1 MPDLSV
7 RVFQS
12 TDSGAPALSGTAG
25 ALITLLDA
33 CLVHGYA
40 AGGATMTLDSLTV
53 TGNVATATKN
63 PHGLTMLGAVG
74 PVVRIA
80 GATPAALNG
89 DWRVTVTGAATFTF
103 ATTGIADGTATGT
116 ITAKRAPL
124 GFSKAYAGTNKA
136 AYQADDLLSSRMF
149 LRIDDAGISSAAA
162 YARVVGYEAMT
173 DIDAGTKP
181 FPTEAQQSGGGYW
194 HKSNAANATARPWMI
209 VGDSQ
214 GFYLLVQQDG
224 SAANQIGMMFGDINS
239 DHAGDAYRTLLV
251 SGVNATASNG
261 SSLQSFNS
269 QSGHAMPRSYLGTG
283 AAIQPIKYGAQL
295 QAPGM
300 GYAGATYPNPG
311 NNAFLCSAV
320 EVWDSASVARG
331 TLPGLYAPLHPA
343 SSLTDHA
350 LQTAIA
356 GLPGRTLLV
365 KRLVYG
371 AVPYACAVDITGPW
385 R

>member
-1 MPDLSV
+1 MPDASV
-7 RVFQS
+7 RIFQS

-53 TGNVATATKN
+53 TDNVATATKN

-214 GFYLLVQQDG
+214 GFYFLVQYDESNTG
-224 SAANQIGMMFGDINS
+224 QIGAMFGDMNS
-239 DHAGDAYRTLLV
+239 DHAGDAYRALLIF
-251 SGVNATASNG
+251 SANTNAVASA
-261 SSLQSFNS
+261 LPVYNS
-269 QSGHAMPRSYLGTG
+269 TVGHAMPRSYLSTGT
-283 AAIQPIKYGAQL
+283 AIQPLKYGAQF

-300 GYAGATYPNPG
+300 GYAGATYPHPG
-311 NNAFLCSAV
+311 NGWFLCSPV

-331 TLPGLYAPLHPA
+331 TLPGIYAPLHAGSTLPDA
-343 SSLTDHA
+343 A
-350 LQTAIA
+350 LHTAIS
-356 GLPGRTLLV
+356 GLSGKTVMIKKLN
-365 KRLVYG
+365 YNG
-371 AVPYACAVDITGPW
+371 QPYACAVDITGPW

>member
-1 MPDLSV
+1 MPDASV
-7 RVFQS
+7 RIFQS

-33 CLVHGYA
+33 CLVNGYA

-214 GFYLLVQQDG
+214 GFYFLVQYDG
-224 SAANQIGMMFGDINS
+224 SNTGQIGAMFGDMNS
-239 DHAGDAYRTLLV
+239 DHAGDAYRALLIF
-251 SGVNATASNG
+251 SANTNAVASA
-261 SSLQSFNS
+261 LPVYNS
-269 QSGHAMPRSYLGTG
+269 TVGHAMPRSYLSTGT
-283 AAIQPIKYGAQL
+283 AIQPLKYGAQF

-300 GYAGATYPNPG
+300 GYAGATYPHPG
-311 NNAFLCSAV
+311 NGWFLCSPV

-331 TLPGLYAPLHPA
+331 TLPGIYAPLHAGSTLPDA
-343 SSLTDHA
+343 A
-350 LQTAIA
+350 LHTAIS
-356 GLPGRTLLV
+356 GLSGKTVMIKKLN
-365 KRLVYG
+365 YNG
-371 AVPYACAVDITGPW
+371 QPYACAVDITGPW

>member
-1 MPDLSV
+1 MPDASV
-7 RVFQS
+7 RIFQS

-33 CLVHGYA
+33 CLVNGYA

-53 TGNVATATKN
+53 TDNVATATKN

-194 HKSNAANATARPWMI
+194 HKSNGANATARPWMI

-214 GFYLLVQQDG
+214 GFYFLVQYDG
-224 SAANQIGMMFGDINS
+224 SNTGQIGAMFGDMNS
-239 DHAGDAYRTLLV
+239 DHAGDAYRALLIF
-251 SGVNATASNG
+251 SANTNAVASA
-261 SSLQSFNS
+261 LPVYNS
-269 QSGHAMPRSYLGTG
+269 TVGHAMPRSYLSTGT
-283 AAIQPIKYGAQL
+283 AIQPLKYGAQF

-300 GYAGATYPNPG
+300 GYAGATYPHPG
-311 NNAFLCSAV
+311 NGWFLCSPV

-331 TLPGLYAPLHPA
+331 TLPGIYAPLHAGSTLPDA
-343 SSLTDHA
+343 A
-350 LQTAIA
+350 LHTAIS
-356 GLPGRTLLV
+356 GLSGKTVMIKKLN
-365 KRLVYG
+365 YNG
-371 AVPYACAVDITGPW
+371 QPYACAVDITGPW

>member
-1 MPDLSV
+1 MPDASV
-7 RVFQS
+7 RIFQS

-33 CLVHGYA
+33 CLVNGYA
-40 AGGATMTLDSLTV
+40 AGGATMTLDSLIV

-214 GFYLLVQQDG
+214 GFYFLVQYDG
-224 SAANQIGMMFGDINS
+224 SNTGQIGAMFGDMNS
-239 DHAGDAYRTLLV
+239 DHAGDAYRALLIF
-251 SGVNATASNG
+251 SANTNAVASA
-261 SSLQSFNS
+261 LPVYNS
-269 QSGHAMPRSYLGTG
+269 TVGHAMPCSYLSTGT
-283 AAIQPIKYGAQL
+283 AIQPLKYGAQF

-300 GYAGATYPNPG
+300 GYAGATYPHPG
-311 NNAFLCSAV
+311 NGWFLCSPV

-331 TLPGLYAPLHPA
+331 TLPGIYAPLHAGSTLPDA
-343 SSLTDHA
+343 A
-350 LQTAIA
+350 LHTAIS
-356 GLPGRTLLV
+356 GLSGKTVMIKKLN
-365 KRLVYG
+365 YNG
-371 AVPYACAVDITGPW
+371 QPYACAVDITGPW

>member
-1 MPDLSV
+1 MPDASV
-7 RVFQS
+7 RIFQS

-33 CLVHGYA
+33 CLVNGYA

-53 TGNVATATKN
+53 TDNVATATKN

-214 GFYLLVQQDG
+214 GFYFLVQYDG
-224 SAANQIGMMFGDINS
+224 SNTGQIGAMFGDMNS
-239 DHAGDAYRTLLV
+239 DHAGDAYRALLIF
-251 SGVNATASNG
+251 SANTNAVASA
-261 SSLQSFNS
+261 LPVYNS
-269 QSGHAMPRSYLGTG
+269 TVGHAMPRSYLSTGT
-283 AAIQPIKYGAQL
+283 AIQPLKYGAQF

-300 GYAGATYPNPG
+300 GYAGATYPHPG
-311 NNAFLCSAV
+311 NGWFLCSPV

-331 TLPGLYAPLHPA
+331 TLPGIYAPLHAGSTLPDA
-343 SSLTDHA
+343 A
-350 LQTAIA
+350 LHTAIS
-356 GLPGRTLLV
+356 GLSGKTVMIKKLN
-365 KRLVYG
+365 YNG
-371 AVPYACAVDITGPW
+371 QPYACAVDITGPW